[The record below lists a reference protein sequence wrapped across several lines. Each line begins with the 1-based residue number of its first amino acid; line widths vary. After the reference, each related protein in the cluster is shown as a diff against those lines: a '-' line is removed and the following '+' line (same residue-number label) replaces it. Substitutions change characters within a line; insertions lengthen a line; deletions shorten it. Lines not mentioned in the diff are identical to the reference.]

1 LRERIEE
8 FKKFLKNIT
17 NLSDNSIKAYE
28 SDLKSFESF
37 VNKKV
42 VDITYKDIEDYIYD
56 QRLNG
61 LSTNTLIRRTASL
74 KVFFRFLLQR
84 KYVNFDPT
92 MMLHKMKKTKPL
104 PKFLTES
111 EIEKLFSVIDTS
123 TKIGFRDYTMLYLML
138 MTGLRVS
145 ELLNL
150 TIHDVD
156 LHFSTI
162 TVRMGK
168 GRKDRIVPLNSA
180 VRSVLQKYLS
190 EVKPEKGLFDNKN
203 SPKSRRGVL
212 YIIRKYCK
220 LAKIEKKVTPHT
232 FRHTFATLLLR
243 KGESVRLVQSLLGH
257 SNISTTAIYLHI
269 VDEEKKKAVDSLNNV
284 VNLKE
289 FKESNE

>member
-1 LRERIEE
+1 LRDEIEE
-8 FKKFLKNIT
+8 FKRFLKNIK
-17 NLSDNSIKAYE
+17 NLSDNSIKSYE

-37 VNKKV
+37 VGKKV
-42 VDITYKDIEDYIYD
+42 KDITYKDVEDYIYD
-56 QRLNG
+56 QRLKG
-61 LSTNTLIRRTASL
+61 LSTNTIIRRTASL

-84 KYVNFDPT
+84 KYVNSDP
-92 MMLHKMKKTKPL
+92 MIMLHKIKKTQPL
-104 PKFLTES
+104 PKFLTER

-123 TKIGFRDYTMLYLML
+123 TKRGFRDYTMLYLML

-150 TIHDVD
+150 RIQDVD
-156 LHFSTI
+156 LYSSTI

-168 GRKDRIVPLNSA
+168 GRKDRVIPLNDA
-180 VRSVLQKYLS
+180 TRSVLHRYLS
-190 EVKPEKGLFDNKN
+190 EFKPEKGLFDNKN

-212 YIIRKYCK
+212 YVIRKYCK
-220 LAKIEKKVTPHT
+220 LANIEKRVTPHT

-257 SNISTTAIYLHI
+257 SSISTTAIYLHI
-269 VDEEKKKAVDSLNNV
+269 IDEEKKKAVDSLNDV

-289 FKESNE
+289 LKESNE